1 MNPDHEKLCGSPD
14 WAADLQAQILPVV
27 TAGVSLG
34 QDMLEIGPGPG
45 AATAWLRER
54 VAHLTVLEA
63 DEAAATRLAAR
74 YPTATSPLT
83 SVMRRRC
90 LMTTSRSTPWA
101 RSPCCITCPPRRAQ
115 YQILAEALRVLRPG
129 GWLAGSD
136 SLASNG
142 LHHFHHDDTYN
153 PAEPST
159 LLVWLRALGF
169 TPITITVGDELMFTA
184 CKPAREASPVMTDTT
199 GLRTA
204 ITGLIGLAA
213 TEEEMLLASAPDR

>member
-14 WAADLQAQILPVV
+14 WAAHLRAQILPVV

-74 YPTATSPLT
+74 NAHSNVTVNIGDATQMPYDDESFDSVGSFTMLHHVPTA
-83 SVMRRRC
+83 
-90 LMTTSRSTPWA
+90 A
-101 RSPCCITCPPRRAQ
+101 AQ
-115 YQILAEALRVLRPG
+115 HQILAEALRVLRPG
-129 GWLAGSD
+129 GWLVGSD

-169 TPITITVGDELMFTA
+169 APITITVGDELMFTA
-184 CKPAREASPVMTDTT
+184 RKPAGEASP
-199 GLRTA
+199 
-204 ITGLIGLAA
+204 
-213 TEEEMLLASAPDR
+213 S

>member
-1 MNPDHEKLCGSPD
+1 MNPDHEKLCGSPE

-45 AATAWLRER
+45 AATAWLLER

-63 DEAAATRLAAR
+63 DEAAAARLAAR
-74 YPTATSPLT
+74 YPDSVIVDIGDATRMPYGDESFDSVGSFTMLHHVPTA
-83 SVMRRRC
+83 
-90 LMTTSRSTPWA
+90 A
-101 RSPCCITCPPRRAQ
+101 AQ
-115 YQILAEALRVLRPG
+115 YQVLAEALRVLRPG
-129 GWLAGSD
+129 GALAGSD

-153 PAEPST
+153 PAEPAT

-169 TPITITVGDELMFTA
+169 TPITITIGDELMFTA
-184 CKPAREASPVMTDTT
+184 RKPAREAS
-199 GLRTA
+199 R
-204 ITGLIGLAA
+204 
-213 TEEEMLLASAPDR
+213 S

>member
-1 MNPDHEKLCGSPD
+1 MNADHEKLCGSPE
-14 WAADLQAQILPVV
+14 WAADLRAQILPVV

-34 QDMLEIGPGPG
+34 KDMLEIGPGPG
-45 AATAWLRER
+45 AATAWLQER

-74 YPTATSPLT
+74 YPDSGVTVDIGDARQMPYGDESFDSVGSFTMLHHVPTS
-83 SVMRRRC
+83 
-90 LMTTSRSTPWA
+90 A
-101 RSPCCITCPPRRAQ
+101 AQ

-142 LHHFHHDDTYN
+142 LHYFHHDDTYN

-169 TPITITVGDELMFTA
+169 TPITITVGDVLMFTA
-184 CKPAREASPVMTDTT
+184 CKPAREAS
-199 GLRTA
+199 L
-204 ITGLIGLAA
+204 
-213 TEEEMLLASAPDR
+213 S

>member
-1 MNPDHEKLCGSPD
+1 MNPDHEKLCSSQE

-45 AATAWLRER
+45 AATGWLLER
-54 VAHLTVLEA
+54 VAHLTALEA

-74 YPTATSPLT
+74 YPGSNVTVNIGDATQMPYGDESFDSVGSFTMLHHVPTA
-83 SVMRRRC
+83 
-90 LMTTSRSTPWA
+90 A
-101 RSPCCITCPPRRAQ
+101 AQ
-115 YQILAEALRVLRPG
+115 HQILAEALRVLRPG

-136 SLASNG
+136 SLASND
-142 LHHFHHDDTYN
+142 LHCFHHDDTYN

-169 TPITITVGDELMFTA
+169 TPITITVGDELLFTA
-184 CKPAREASPVMTDTT
+184 CKPTRAS
-199 GLRTA
+199 L
-204 ITGLIGLAA
+204 
-213 TEEEMLLASAPDR
+213 S

>member
-1 MNPDHEKLCGSPD
+1 MNPDHEKLCGSPE

-34 QDMLEIGPGPG
+34 KDMLEIGPGPG
-45 AATAWLRER
+45 AATAWLLER

-63 DEAAATRLAAR
+63 DEAAARRLVAR
-74 YPTATSPLT
+74 YADSNVTVDIGDAMQMPYDDESFDSVGSFTMLHHVPTA
-83 SVMRRRC
+83 
-90 LMTTSRSTPWA
+90 A
-101 RSPCCITCPPRRAQ
+101 AQ
-115 YQILAEALRVLRPG
+115 YQILVEALRVLRPG

-136 SLASNG
+136 SLASND
-142 LHHFHHDDTYN
+142 LHYFHHDDTYN

-184 CKPAREASPVMTDTT
+184 CKPAREAS
-199 GLRTA
+199 L
-204 ITGLIGLAA
+204 
-213 TEEEMLLASAPDR
+213 S

>member
-1 MNPDHEKLCGSPD
+1 MNPDHEKLCGSQE

-45 AATAWLRER
+45 AATAWLQER

-74 YPTATSPLT
+74 YPDSNITVDIGDATQMPYGDESFDSVGSFTMLHHVPTA
-83 SVMRRRC
+83 
-90 LMTTSRSTPWA
+90 A
-101 RSPCCITCPPRRAQ
+101 AQ
-115 YQILAEALRVLRPG
+115 HQILAEALRVLRPG
-129 GWLAGSD
+129 GPLAGSD
-136 SLASNG
+136 SLASSR
-142 LHHFHHDDTYN
+142 LHYFHHDDTYN
-153 PAEPST
+153 PLEPST

-184 CKPAREASPVMTDTT
+184 CKPAREAS
-199 GLRTA
+199 R
-204 ITGLIGLAA
+204 
-213 TEEEMLLASAPDR
+213 S